1 MTILVQETQ
10 LQQEFTL
17 NLTNLQLGAYYSFI
31 LTSQY
36 SHQPL
41 VIAATATVTNAR
53 YTTFTITFPTGFGD
67 EHKNGIYNW
76 ELKTSTTTLEEGLV
90 KIITEPGGGLGTT
103 NFESG
108 INKENRIADV
118 FYRPNY

>member
-53 YTTFTITFPTGFGD
+53 YTTFSVTFPTGFGD

-76 ELKTSTTTLEEGLV
+76 ELKTATTTLEEGLV